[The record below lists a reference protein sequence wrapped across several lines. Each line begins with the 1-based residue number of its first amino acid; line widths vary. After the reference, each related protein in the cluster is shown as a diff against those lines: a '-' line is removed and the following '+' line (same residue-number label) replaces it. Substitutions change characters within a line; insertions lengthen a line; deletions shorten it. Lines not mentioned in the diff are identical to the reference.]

1 MEALRRL
8 KKLWKI
14 LHIDVISLKQLD
26 IDVLNITDGDPQLT
40 LSASSA
46 TESNPE
52 ASTGTITGTGTIRTS
67 GEEESEETQ
76 NEKQSEG
83 SKKGKTTCQ
92 YL

>member
-14 LHIDVISLKQLD
+14 LHIDVISLKELD

-40 LSASSA
+40 ASASSA

-52 ASTGTITGTGTIRTS
+52 ATTGTGTIRTS